1 MKLGKRTGAEVGM
14 KAAKSRV
21 EKREIGGDRQVVTA
35 LARGLEILRCF
46 GPSDRQLANQEIAR
60 RTGLPKPTVSRLTRT
75 LTELGYLRQSPS
87 ESKFSLGA
95 AVLGLGFSALGQMD
109 VRRVA
114 RPLMQAL
121 AEHTRAS
128 VNLGVRDRT
137 CMIYIDT
144 YRNAAS
150 FTVQLD
156 VGSRLPIATTSMG
169 RACVAA
175 LPEPERAALLSQLR
189 ESDPAAWP
197 QVKRGM
203 EQAMAEYAEKGYC
216 LGLGEWRRE
225 VHAIA
230 VPLVPRDGSDLMVF
244 SCSGAAYELG
254 RERLESEIGPR
265 LLALVGNVRSALEN
279 L

>member
-1 MKLGKRTGAEVGM
+1 MKPARAKTGGEG
-14 KAAKSRV
+14 
-21 EKREIGGDRQVVTA
+21 ENDRQFVTS

-46 GPSDRQLANQEIAR
+46 GPGDRALANQEIAR
-60 RTGLPKPTVSRLTRT
+60 RTGLPKPTVSRLTHT
-75 LTELGYLRQSPS
+75 LTRLGYLRQAPS
-87 ESKFSLGA
+87 EVKYALGT

-121 AEHTRAS
+121 AEHTHAS
-128 VNLGVRDRT
+128 MNLGVRDRT
-137 CMIYIDT
+137 SMIYIDT

-169 RACVAA
+169 RAYACA
-175 LPEPERAALLSQLR
+175 LPEAERAALLVEVR
-189 ESDPAAWP
+189 EADPAAWP
-197 QVKRGM
+197 AVKRGM
-203 EQAMAEYAEKGYC
+203 DEALRDFRAKGYC

-230 VPLVPRDGSDLMVF
+230 VPLVLSDGSDPLVL
-244 SCSGAAYELG
+244 SCSGAAFELD
-254 RERLESEIGPR
+254 RERLETEIGPR
-265 LLALVGNVRSALEN
+265 LLALVGNVRSALEHP
-279 L
+279 

>member
-1 MKLGKRTGAEVGM
+1 MKD
-14 KAAKSRV
+14 AAKR
-21 EKREIGGDRQVVTA
+21 RERPRAAGERPAGGDRQFVAA

-46 GPSDRQLANQEIAR
+46 GPGDRQLANQELAR
-60 RTGLPKPTVSRLTRT
+60 RTGFPKPTVSRLTHT
-75 LTELGYLRQSPS
+75 LKQLGYLRQAD
-87 ESKFSLGA
+87 EGRYGLGT

-137 CMIYIDT
+137 SMIYIDT

-156 VGSRLPIATTSMG
+156 VGSRLPVAATSMG
-169 RACVAA
+169 RAYACA
-175 LPEPERAALLSQLR
+175 LPDRERAALLADVR
-189 ESDPAAWP
+189 EADPAAWP

-203 EQAMAEYAEKGYC
+203 DEALRDFAAKGYC

-230 VPLVPRDGSDLMVF
+230 VPLLFRDGADPMVF

-254 RERLESEIGPR
+254 RERLETEIGPR
-265 LLALVGNVRSALEN
+265 LLALVGNVRSALDH